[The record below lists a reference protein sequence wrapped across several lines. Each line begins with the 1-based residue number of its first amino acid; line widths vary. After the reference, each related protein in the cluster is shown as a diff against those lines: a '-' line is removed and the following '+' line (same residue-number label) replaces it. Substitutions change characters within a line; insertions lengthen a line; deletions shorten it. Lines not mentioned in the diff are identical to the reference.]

1 VPNSSPDLAAA
12 SNTLGILNP
21 RQGLTHFSLQRFA
34 PAADLAPFV
43 ERHWIVRWDLHSEPS
58 FEQEILPHPCVN
70 LAFEPGK
77 SAVHGIGTRRAVAKL
92 QGQGRAIAT
101 KFRPGAFVAF
111 TDVAMAALVDMVVPL
126 ERLFGPA
133 ALSSELA
140 VLAEADD
147 TQAIVRLE
155 TFLRGRA
162 PRPDPQIDL
171 VAQLVAAIGERRDLC
186 QADDLVPL
194 ADMSLRSLHR
204 LFEHYIGLGPKWVI
218 RRTRAQQ
225 AAERVRAGD
234 KVDWASLAYE
244 LGYHDQAHLIRDFK
258 AQIGFTPVAY
268 AARCADPQS

>member
-21 RQGLTHFSLQRFA
+21 RQGLSRFSLQRFA
-34 PAADLAPFV
+34 PSADLAPYV
-43 ERHWIVRWDLHSEPS
+43 ERHWIVRWDRAPGES

-70 LAFEPGK
+70 LAFEPSR
-77 SAVHGIGTRRAVAKL
+77 SAVHGVGTRRATAKL
-92 QGQGRAIAT
+92 QGSGCAVAT

-111 TDVAMAALVDMVVPL
+111 TDLPMSALVDAVIPL
-126 ERLFGPA
+126 ARLFGPA
-133 ALSSELA
+133 AESTEQA
-140 VLAEADD
+140 VLEADD
-147 TQAIVRLE
+147 TQAIAQLE
-155 TFLRGRA
+155 MFLRGRQ
-162 PRPDPQIDL
+162 PQPDPQIEL

-186 QADDLVPL
+186 RADDLVPL

-204 LFEHYIGLGPKWVI
+204 LFERYIGLGPKWVI

-234 KVDWASLAYE
+234 KVDWASLAGE

-258 AQIGFTPVAY
+258 AQVGFTPAAY
-268 AARCADPQS
+268 AARCADPQP